1 MRIRLLFVG
10 KLKESFTRDGCE
22 HYLGKLKRF
31 FTVEQTLLKDAP
43 AKLPAEEKKRAEGE
57 TILKALTPK
66 DFVIALDE
74 HGKECTSRQLAQQ
87 LTRWIEDPSRTPC
100 FLIGGPFGLS
110 EEAKNRADIT
120 IALGKPTWPHEL
132 CRVMLLE
139 QLYRAASINK
149 GLPYHHD

>member
-10 KLKESFTRDGCE
+10 KLREHFAKDGCA

-31 FTVEQTLLKDAP
+31 FKVEEKILKDAP
-43 AKLPAEEKKRAEGE
+43 STLSPEEKKKREGQA
-57 TILKALTPK
+57 ILKALTSK
-66 DFVIALDE
+66 DFLVVLDE
-74 HGKECTSRQLAQQ
+74 RGKELSSRGLAK
-87 LTRWIEDPSRTPC
+87 LVRLWTEDPSRTPC
-100 FLIGGPFGLS
+100 FLIGGPYGL
-110 EEAKNRADIT
+110 AKEVKKRANAT
-120 IALGKPTWPHEL
+120 IRLGALTWPHEL